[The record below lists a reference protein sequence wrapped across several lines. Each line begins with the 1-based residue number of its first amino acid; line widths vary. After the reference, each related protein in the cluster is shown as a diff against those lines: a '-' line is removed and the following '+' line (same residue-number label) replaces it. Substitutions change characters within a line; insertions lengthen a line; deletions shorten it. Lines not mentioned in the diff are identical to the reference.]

1 MQECLQVPVYTHH
14 THTHTHTHTPHG
26 LEQGLPSLFSL
37 SGGAEAA
44 WASAWGHP
52 TCRRH
57 SLCWADCSVISEKME
72 LPCWDLKT
80 AALGNKIVEWESWR
94 SDQFGKLFL
103 DSVFNVYCSGWNH
116 PLLRLIHDLQLNRG
130 FVWRWYKILLFPA
143 LALCFKSSRHEHL
156 KLRKFGC
163 PMDEGGRDVC
173 MWAPHLSKCLNQSVD
188 SALHLLELDWQF

>member
-1 MQECLQVPVYTHH
+1 MDNAGVPTGTCIHTY
-14 THTHTHTHTPHG
+14 THTHLMDWNGVSPAYSPCLMVQRQPGHQHEGTPH
-26 LEQGLPSLFSL
+26 
-37 SGGAEAA
+37 ADTTR
-44 WASAWGHP
+44 SAGQ
-52 TCRRH
+52 T
-57 SLCWADCSVISEKME
+57 VISEKME

-80 AALGNKIVEWESWR
+80 AALGHKIVEWESWR

-143 LALCFKSSRHEHL
+143 LALGFESSRHEHL

-163 PMDEGGRDVC
+163 LMDEGGRDVRIR
-173 MWAPHLSKCLNQSVD
+173 APHLSKCLNQSVD
-188 SALHLLELDWQF
+188 LALHLLGLDWQF